1 MVAVRPGAVGRQGRL
16 RLQSSCRPTRPVSPQ
31 AGEGGGSR
39 SSATGSGSAC
49 SLRRSLPEV
58 VDEVLELAG
67 SAERR
72 GRLLPARAV
81 VCFVLALFLFSSS
94 DSSGPPGY
102 RVVLRTLAEKLR
114 HLPGGIVQPPARQF
128 GPRQT
133 PPAPGRQAVPG
144 VSGRGAD
151 EHCSRSCGSAREA
164 RGGRSFPLD
173 PVRVTE

>member
-1 MVAVRPGAVGRQGRL
+1 MVAVRPGAVDRQRRL
-16 RLQSSCRPTRPVSPQ
+16 LLPVRCPLE
-31 AGEGGGSR
+31 AGEGGGSH

-58 VDEVLELAG
+58 ADEVLELAG
-67 SAERR
+67 RAERR
-72 GRLLPARAV
+72 SRLLPARAV

-102 RVVLRTLAEKLR
+102 
-114 HLPGGIVQPPARQF
+114 PGGPADPGREAAAPAGRDRPAPARKF
-128 GPRQT
+128 GPHQS
-133 PPAPGRQAVPG
+133 PP
-144 VSGRGAD
+144 GAWTA
-151 EHCSRSCGSAREA
+151 SRSRSLGSRGRRALLKTCGSAREA

>member
-1 MVAVRPGAVGRQGRL
+1 MLSGRERSAGKAGCCCCCK
-16 RLQSSCRPTRPVSPQ
+16 SSCRRPVRCPLE
-31 AGEGGGSR
+31 AGEGGGSH

-58 VDEVLELAG
+58 ADEVLELAG
-67 SAERR
+67 RAERR

-114 HLPGGIVQPPARQF
+114 HLPGGIVQRLPASSALARARRCLGGKAFQESWVA
-128 GPRQT
+128 GPTSTAQ
-133 PPAPGRQAVPG
+133 VLWI
-144 VSGRGAD
+144 GA
-151 EHCSRSCGSAREA
+151 
-164 RGGRSFPLD
+164 GGTR
-173 PVRVTE
+173 RA